1 MTDEIPPEKAEMARR
16 FHAAS
21 DQLPDKLS
29 IMDMSVFFCGLMDA
43 YKLSFDEKKDLILLM
58 ARAIAFRH
66 KDEDSKDLMEAAR
79 EKLH

>member
-1 MTDEIPPEKAEMARR
+1 MTDEVPPEKAEMARR
-16 FHAAS
+16 FHAAA

-43 YKLSFDEKKDLILLM
+43 YKLSFDEKKELILL
-58 ARAIAFRH
+58 AAQAISLRDAVENR
-66 KDEDSKDLMEAAR
+66 KDMMEVIR